1 MIYYLRDE
9 KYPWLWAV
17 SAEGGEEA
25 RIIEATPEPGR
36 WIDPGNW
43 AVVRRGIYF
52 LEGRLRN
59 PFTLTFF
66 DFETRRT
73 TALATLGPPSG
84 PYQILG
90 LSVDPNERSIVYAQL
105 DKFDFDL
112 MLVENFH

>member
-1 MIYYLRDE
+1 M
-9 KYPWLWAV
+9 
-17 SAEGGEEA
+17 
-25 RIIEATPEPGR
+25 
-36 WIDPGNW
+36 
-43 AVVRRGIYF
+43 VRRGVYF

-59 PFTLTFF
+59 PLTLKFF

-90 LSVDPNERSIVYAQL
+90 LSVDHDERSIVYAQL

-112 MLVENFH
+112 MLVENFR